1 MAKIISPLT
10 GTLQS
15 IKKQFISKDKLL
27 KSTLNIQKK
36 RITLNRSNAERERF
50 IDYEKV
56 LERPLRSLGTGVKNV
71 VGKRLGF
78 LDTLKTFIVN
88 LLLGFITL
96 KLLKYLPQL
105 IQFAS
110 VALKVG
116 NFILDIGGKILN
128 GLVTFVDYGYKA
140 YDHARKIVG
149 KVGGEKAVA
158 SLDKATDES
167 TKVMN
172 QLFIAA
178 MLFSDFS
185 PFASMGSAPAV
196 FNKSADAIKDKVS
209 GEVASAAA
217 DVATKTAGK
226 AALGP
231 LATAGVVAGAGLL
244 LSAAGEGVFQLT
256 KWARGLIGFGP
267 VSKFFQVP
275 LGILEGVGTIF
286 DILGAPFR
294 YGIELIRAGFMKMF
308 NMKDGLEKQAKN
320 LGKFDARVR
329 ENIRRFAGLFAPA
342 FTFFGQED
350 TAKNLATPGSF
361 GSLYGKKA
369 VKDMGYSGGGKVIP
383 IQKYAAGGSVNIPRT
398 EVKKVDI
405 PRSENIK
412 KKSVSTG
419 TSIGGGNS
427 FADVFP
433 SSGKDNSK
441 MNRYGYMIDS
451 YNKISGIPDLGSV
464 FALTTKTLL
473 GDYVTKDD
481 YNRASRSLSNFML
494 LGLYETNPRAY
505 QKFSSLID
513 IGQFNRVISEF
524 LMKSMNI
531 PLEGIINL
539 LKVQVG
545 LIPKPDEEGM
555 SGPSGGNGDDCP
567 CPEGSD
573 GEFVATG
580 NVFEKALL
588 ETISQVEGT
597 AGPDGYRTMFGSGKF
612 QAPPWKHPD
621 SVVRS
626 GGYESAAAG
635 KYQFMPD
642 TWAGCVKALGL
653 SDFSPA
659 NQDKAALW
667 LAKGRGVNPSKQIT
681 LSDMEKLG
689 KEWAGLTP
697 HYGQTNR
704 TAKTSLIIY
713 NKKLNELGATSST
726 PISPSSPAGSV
737 DPCICDPDIP
747 TGNPGDISESG
758 TTQLG
763 KGTFIQGNTGVSYG
777 DHFHIGPTELYD
789 PNGDKWNGGKT
800 EQGRTSSRSAS
811 FQSIKGFIKNKIPIT
826 LTNAG
831 ISINPGSPPDD
842 STLKNYVSKE
852 QNAHRDR
859 TGGGSHGG
867 IDMAGSTGIRFPLA
881 VGPVVRS
888 VHGFGNA
895 ARILGTNAFVGHGAA
910 GSTGS
915 RESGGSTFSGG
926 MRQLHKGEYVID
938 KDSVDLFGGNPFF
951 KMINGVENK
960 KQRSE
965 KSSQLI
971 QHLSK
976 YTERNI
982 DKKPVVIVA
991 SDPIII
997 QGPPTYIASKSYGG
1011 SSGRSSFNYEQ
1022 DMLYLR
1028 A

>member
-1 MAKIISPLT
+1 MRKIISPLT

-105 IQFAS
+105 MQFAS

-128 GLVTFVDYGYKA
+128 GIVTFVDYGYKA

-149 KVGGEKAVA
+149 KVGGEKAIA

-196 FNKSADAIKDKVS
+196 FNKSVDAIKDKVS
-209 GEVASAAA
+209 GEVATAAA
-217 DVATKTAGK
+217 DVATKTAGS

-256 KWARGLIGFGP
+256 KWAKGLIGFGP
-267 VSKFFQVP
+267 VSKFFQAP
-275 LGILEGVGTIF
+275 LSILEGVGTIF

-329 ENIRRFAGLFAPA
+329 ENIRRFAGIFAPV
-342 FTFFGQED
+342 FTFFGQNE

-369 VKDMGYSGGGKVIP
+369 VKDMGYSGGGKVISVR
-383 IQKYAAGGSVNIPRT
+383 KYAAGGSVNIPRT

-405 PRSENIK
+405 PRNENIK
-412 KKSVSTG
+412 KKSAKAG
-419 TSIGGGNS
+419 ASIGGGNS

-433 SSGKDNSK
+433 KASK
-441 MNRYGYMIDS
+441 NDEMNRYGYMIDS
-451 YNKISGIPDLGSV
+451 YNTISGIPDLGSV

-473 GDYVTKDD
+473 GDNVTKDD
-481 YNRASRSLSNFML
+481 YDRASGSLRIFML
-494 LGLYETNPRAY
+494 LGLSKTNPRAY

-513 IGQFNRVISEF
+513 IGQFERVISQF

-545 LIPKPDEEGM
+545 LIPKPGEESEETKSGEEGGDGVEGEF
-555 SGPSGGNGDDCP
+555 SVSGGNADFWSLVAVASREDGDPQGQAD
-567 CPEGSD
+567 
-573 GEFVATG
+573 VAQSIYNRVASGVYDANTIKG
-580 NVFEKALL
+580 IVTASGQYEPTFKNTADWKAI
-588 ETISQVEGT
+588 TDI
-597 AGPDGYRTMFGSGKF
+597 K
-612 QAPPWKHPD
+612 
-621 SVVRS
+621 
-626 GGYESAAAG
+626 SASIAAG
-635 KYQFMPD
+635 KSESELKKVAAAITNKKYQDAAREFVGGRTDFMGGSNKPGPGD
-642 TWAGCVKALGL
+642 KRRQEN
-653 SDFSPA
+653 SP
-659 NQDKAALW
+659 NNFFGWFVGPAAR
-667 LAKGRGVNPSKQIT
+667 AYGKTNPGPAT
-681 LSDMEKLG
+681 VPKLG
-689 KEWAGLTP
+689 DIVVMGGGTSRSRNSAIPSGDPGNVKSAGATAGGNISGYPVTSGFGPRVDPISGQVGKKHGGVDISAPPGKPIGLTVDAIAGP
-697 HYGQTNR
+697 PPQFERGYGNFMDIQIP
-704 TAKTSLIIY
+704 SLNLYFRMAHFIKPPNYKPGEKI
-713 NKKLNELGATSST
+713 
-726 PISPSSPAGSV
+726 PAG
-737 DPCICDPDIP
+737 
-747 TGNPGDISESG
+747 
-758 TTQLG
+758 
-763 KGTFIQGNTGVSYG
+763 
-777 DHFHIGPTELYD
+777 
-789 PNGDKWNGGKT
+789 
-800 EQGRTSSRSAS
+800 
-811 FQSIKGFIKNKIPIT
+811 KIIA
-826 LTNAG
+826 N
-831 ISINPGSPPDD
+831 
-842 STLKNYVSKE
+842 V
-852 QNAHRDR
+852 
-859 TGGGSHGG
+859 
-867 IDMAGSTGIRFPLA
+867 GSTGR
-881 VGPVVRS
+881 
-888 VHGFGNA
+888 
-895 ARILGTNAFVGHGAA
+895 
-910 GSTGS
+910 STGDHIHFEVNKVIS
-915 RESGGSTFSGG
+915 GYGGDRDPMPYGKYLTIGRESGGATFSGG
-926 MRQLHKGEYVID
+926 IRQLHKGEYVID
-938 KDSVDLFGGNPFF
+938 KDSVGLFGGDPFF
-951 KMINGVENK
+951 RMINGVENK

-976 YTERNI
+976 YTERKI
-982 DKKPVVIVA
+982 DQRPEMIVA

-997 QGPPTYIASKSYGG
+997 QGPPTYFAPKSYGG
-1011 SSGRSSFNYEQ
+1011 SSGGSSFNYEQ
-1022 DMLYLR
+1022 DMLELR

>member
-15 IKKQFISKDKLL
+15 IKKQFISKEKLL
-27 KSTLNIQKK
+27 KSTLNVQKK
-36 RITLNRSNAERERF
+36 RIASNRSNAERERF

-56 LERPLRSLGTGVKNV
+56 LERPLRSLGTGIKSV
-71 VGKRLGF
+71 VGKKLGF

-88 LLLGFITL
+88 LLLGFIAL
-96 KLLKYLPQL
+96 RLLKYLPQL
-105 IQFAS
+105 IQFATT
-110 VALKVG
+110 ALKVG
-116 NFILDIGGKILN
+116 NFILDVGGKILN
-128 GLVTFVDYGYKA
+128 GLVTFVDYGYQA

-158 SLDKATDES
+158 NLDKATDET

-185 PFASMGSAPAV
+185 PFAGLSSAPKAMEAA
-196 FNKSADAIKDKVS
+196 ADAIKDKVS
-209 GEVASAAA
+209 GEVASATSNAA
-217 DVATKTAGK
+217 TNVAGK

-256 KWARGLIGFGP
+256 KWAKGLIGFGP
-267 VSKFFQVP
+267 LSQFFKVP

-308 NMKDGLEKQAKN
+308 NMKDGLEKQSKN

-329 ENIRRFAGLFAPA
+329 ENIRRFAGVFAPV
-342 FTFFGQED
+342 FSFFGQQD
-350 TAKNLATPGSF
+350 TAKKLATPGSF
-361 GSLYGKKA
+361 GSLYGEKA
-369 VKDMGYSGGGKVIP
+369 VKDMGYSGGGKVISVR
-383 IQKYAAGGSVNIPRT
+383 KYAAGGQITRAGQKAIGGSIGRT
-398 EVKKVDI
+398 EVKKVYI
-405 PRSENIK
+405 PRDEGIKQKPLDPGAAIGGSENYTK
-412 KKSVSTG
+412 
-419 TSIGGGNS
+419 
-427 FADVFP
+427 VF
-433 SSGKDNSK
+433 SAAYDRDNTK
-441 MNRYGYMIDS
+441 MDRYDYMVRS
-451 YNKISGIPDLGSV
+451 HRTISGIPDLGSV

-473 GDYVTKDD
+473 GDIVTKGD
-481 YNRASRSLSNFML
+481 YDSASESLSIFMRN
-494 LGLYETNPRAY
+494 GLYKTNPAAY

-513 IGQFNRVISEF
+513 IRQFNRIISEF
-524 LMKSMNI
+524 LMRSMKDKLGDMISLLRTQVGLLPI
-531 PLEGIINL
+531 PLE
-539 LKVQVG
+539 
-545 LIPKPDEEGM
+545 

-597 AGPDGYRTMFGSGKF
+597 AGPDGYRTMFGGGKF

-626 GGYESAAAG
+626 GGRASAAAG

-642 TWAGCVKALGL
+642 TWARCVKALGL

-667 LAKGRGVNPSKQIT
+667 LAKVRGVNPSKQIT

-697 HYGQTNR
+697 HYGQTDR

-737 DPCICDPDIP
+737 DPCICDPDVPNASNLNISGDP
-747 TGNPGDISESG
+747 GPGGGNLRI
-758 TTQLG
+758 
-763 KGTFIQGNTGVSYG
+763 
-777 DHFHIGPTELYD
+777 
-789 PNGDKWNGGKT
+789 
-800 EQGRTSSRSAS
+800 GRTGSISVAAGWGHAHFDTVQGTPENVIIGDTIPLLKKMAAS
-811 FQSIKGFIKNKIPIT
+811 GLKPE
-826 LTNAG
+826 LTNATPILAGKSNDYYIKIIKSG
-831 ISINPGSPPDD
+831 IQQHGHRAGPRFDVNTPGFPLVPFPLTDVRNTPNKGEGINALVPGSGK
-842 STLKNYVSKE
+842 TALF
-852 QNAHRDR
+852 H
-859 TGGGSHGG
+859 
-867 IDMAGSTGIRFPLA
+867 
-881 VGPVVRS
+881 
-888 VHGFGNA
+888 
-895 ARILGTNAFVGHGAA
+895 LGTNA
-910 GSTGS
+910 STG
-915 RESGGSTFSGG
+915 RESGGATFSGG
-926 MRQLHKGEYVID
+926 IRKLHKGEYVID
-938 KDSVDLFGGNPFF
+938 KDSVDLFGGNSFF
-951 KMINGVENK
+951 SMINGVENK

-976 YTERNI
+976 YTGREI
-982 DKKPVVIVA
+982 DKIPDLIYA

-997 QGPPTYIASKSYGG
+997 QGPPTYIASGSSRGSSGGG
-1011 SSGRSSFNYEQ
+1011 SSNDNDNTFDRLER
-1022 DMLYLR
+1022 MT
-1028 A
+1028 